1 MNNKG
6 TRQGSILV
14 RLLVLFAF
22 VFGAEAQAFLVEDSF
37 ETKVSLV
44 GVGSISGET
53 LDLSGLDQTL
63 IPEKGTT
70 EDEITPDMKFTNN
83 MLGGISAIA
92 WTGKEDLY
100 WCLPDRGPL
109 DGAVDWK
116 CRIHQIRITTEPKNG
131 HMANGQSQVNTELIS
146 TILLKDKR
154 GTAFTG
160 LASAFEATEKHTRRL
175 DPEGVRV
182 SSNGNLFIS
191 DEYGPRLIEF
201 LPNGQMVREFEMP
214 RHLTAAKP
222 GDCGATENPLNVSG
236 RSCNRGMEGLA
247 ISADR
252 KHLFGL
258 IQSPM
263 LQDSY
268 REKMTDYPSG
278 VSCRLPVFE
287 TSGAFCTEYL
297 YPLENRK
304 NVLNEILAYDEDRF
318 ITIERDGKAGA
329 EAQCKKLML
338 ISISDASDI
347 RGVEKLPPNQL
358 PEAIKGVKKK
368 VFIDLLDPKWNL
380 AGQKMPEKIE
390 GLAFGPDFP
399 NGDRLLVVASDNDFI
414 RESPTEIFV
423 FRIPKNRPPENRSA
437 ENPVSK
443 ETFTASR

>member
-1 MNNKG
+1 MNNQV
-6 TRQGSILV
+6 TRQGLMIV
-14 RLLVLFAF
+14 MLLAMTAF
-22 VFGAEAQAFLVEDSF
+22 TFGGEAHAVPVQAPSPHE
-37 ETKVSLV
+37 VSLL
-44 GVGSISGET
+44 GVGSISGDT

-63 IPEKGTT
+63 TPEPETT
-70 EDEITPDMKFTNN
+70 EDEIEPGMKFTDN

-109 DGAVDWK
+109 DGAVNWK
-116 CRIHQIRITTEPKNG
+116 CRIHQIRIT
-131 HMANGQSQVNTELIS
+131 ANGQSTLKTELVS
-146 TILLKDKR
+146 TVLLKDKR
-154 GTAFTG
+154 DIVFTG
-160 LASAFEATEKHTRRL
+160 LASAFEATENHTRRL

-182 SSNGNLFIS
+182 GSNGNLFVS

-201 LPNGQMVREFEMP
+201 LPNGRMVREIEMP
-214 RHLTAAKP
+214 EHLTAAIP
-222 GDCGATENPLNVSG
+222 GVSYATESPHNISG

-258 IQSPM
+258 MQSPL

-268 REKMTDYPSG
+268 REKLTDYPKG

-297 YPLENRK
+297 YPLENRS

-318 ITIERDGKAGA
+318 ITIERDGKAGV

-338 ISISDASDI
+338 ISISNASNI

-358 PEAIKGVKKK
+358 PAATKVIKKQI
-368 VFIDLLDPKWNL
+368 FIDLLDPKWNL
-380 AGQKMPEKIE
+380 AGQGMPEKIE

-399 NGDRLLVVASDNDFI
+399 NGDKLLVVASDNDFV
-414 RESPTEIFV
+414 REAPTEIFV
-423 FRIPKNRPPENRSA
+423 FRIPKSRPA
-437 ENPVSK
+437 ENQATK
-443 ETFTASR
+443 KTFTALR